1 MIQEENYSIIYED
14 NHLICANKPAGW
26 LVQGDQTGD
35 IPLSEFV
42 KDYIKMRYN
51 KPGAVFLGVIHRIDR
66 PVSGAVIFART
77 SKGLERMNKLFQ
89 ERQVKKRYLAV
100 VEQRPEELED
110 TIIGFI
116 AKDRERNI
124 VAVSSTK
131 RNKYY
136 KFAKLDYKVLGG
148 VGGHYLLEVTPHTG
162 RPHQI
167 RAQLGRLGCPIRGDL
182 KYGATQTNL
191 DGRIHLHSVGLE
203 FIHPVKNEKIVIQA
217 PIPDDQVWNNFRP
230 ALGEIDYYKTLI

>member
-42 KDYIKMRYN
+42 KDYIKIRYQ

-89 ERQVKKRYLAV
+89 ERTIKKRYLAV
-100 VEQRPEELED
+100 VEKRPEELED

-116 AKDRERNI
+116 SKNQEKNM

-131 RNKYY
+131 RNKHY
-136 KFAKLDYKVLGG
+136 KFAKLDYKVLAG
-148 VGGHYLLEVTPHTG
+148 VAGHYLLEVTPHTG

-167 RAQLGRLGCPIRGDL
+167 RAQLGRLGCPIRGDV
-182 KYGATQTNL
+182 KYGASKMNK
-191 DGRIHLHSVGLE
+191 DGRIHLHAVGLE
-203 FIHPVKNEKIVIQA
+203 FTHPVKKEEVIIKA
-217 PIPDDQVWNNFRP
+217 ALPNDQVWDNFRP
-230 ALGEIDYYKTLI
+230 ALGQLDYYKTLL